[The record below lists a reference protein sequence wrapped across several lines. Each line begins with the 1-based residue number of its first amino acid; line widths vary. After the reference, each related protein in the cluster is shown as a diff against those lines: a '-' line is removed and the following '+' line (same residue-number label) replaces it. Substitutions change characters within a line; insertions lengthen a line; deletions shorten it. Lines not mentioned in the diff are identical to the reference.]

1 MNTDNLTLRYFD
13 AEMRYLRE
21 AGNRFFALYA
31 DIHLF
36 TQITLI
42 LQPTGRSLRWS
53 ENHSQRIPG

>member
-1 MNTDNLTLRYFD
+1 MLH
-13 AEMRYLRE
+13 
-21 AGNRFFALYA
+21 RFFALYA